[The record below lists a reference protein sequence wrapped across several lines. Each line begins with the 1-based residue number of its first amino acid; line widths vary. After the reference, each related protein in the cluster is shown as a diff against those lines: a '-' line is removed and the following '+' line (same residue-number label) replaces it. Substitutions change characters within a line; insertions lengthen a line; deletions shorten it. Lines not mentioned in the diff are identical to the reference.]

1 MRCEDI
7 REIISLYIDNE
18 LNEEE
23 SKEIEKHLKSCE
35 ECNREYED
43 LLTIKRL
50 LSEAPQVELPN
61 NFKEELHKKLVAS
74 VSIEDSESNETNNV
88 IDFDER
94 SNKVRKKKLNWKVFS
109 GVAAALFLTVVSLSA
124 IMNDIGMED
133 MPKMHMEEAAP
144 EQDIS
149 FNMANEK
156 AEYSGELAK
165 QAPMDANEAEMD
177 SYSLD
182 APVESEPELATSDD
196 RADAIRSME
205 KKIILIEEMI
215 IQVEDYDWTFG
226 SIEKL
231 ISDKGGYIQSSN
243 TTEKK
248 ADESSDEEALK
259 TGNLV
264 ARVSNSEF
272 DNVIGELTEMGTIVN
287 DVTSSNDVTNEYNLA
302 STELMNLEL
311 QEKEISE
318 GIEAGETTYEG
329 ADAEKALTS
338 VREEMVKIEANIN
351 RWDDLVELATIH
363 INLEEV
369 VLADT
374 E

>member
-133 MPKMHMEEAAP
+133 FL
-144 EQDIS
+144 DIQ
-149 FNMANEK
+149 K
-156 AEYSGELAK
+156 YSYQK
-165 QAPMDANEAEMD
+165 KRPD
-177 SYSLD
+177 SYF
-182 APVESEPELATSDD
+182 T
-196 RADAIRSME
+196 
-205 KKIILIEEMI
+205 IL
-215 IQVEDYDWTFG
+215 
-226 SIEKL
+226 L
-231 ISDKGGYIQSSN
+231 
-243 TTEKK
+243 
-248 ADESSDEEALK
+248 
-259 TGNLV
+259 
-264 ARVSNSEF
+264 
-272 DNVIGELTEMGTIVN
+272 
-287 DVTSSNDVTNEYNLA
+287 
-302 STELMNLEL
+302 
-311 QEKEISE
+311 
-318 GIEAGETTYEG
+318 
-329 ADAEKALTS
+329 
-338 VREEMVKIEANIN
+338 
-351 RWDDLVELATIH
+351 
-363 INLEEV
+363 
-369 VLADT
+369 
-374 E
+374 